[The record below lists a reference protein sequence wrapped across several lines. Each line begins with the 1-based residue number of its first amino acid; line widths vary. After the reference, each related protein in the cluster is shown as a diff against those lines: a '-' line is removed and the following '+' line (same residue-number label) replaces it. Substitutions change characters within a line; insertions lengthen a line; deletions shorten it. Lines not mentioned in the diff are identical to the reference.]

1 MREKCIGYRALSC
14 RPIEEGSLG
23 IKNLKVF
30 NESLLGKWVCKIRNE
45 RSSLWYRAL
54 SCRYMVGMKDICARE
69 RGHVNVVRAICN
81 LDLGGQENRTRV

>member
-54 SCRYMVGMKDICARE
+54 SCRYGGNEGHMYIGKGDISMW
-69 RGHVNVVRAICN
+69 
-81 LDLGGQENRTRV
+81 